1 MRCGRTKMCGTKIG
15 QDSEMQI
22 KPKAFSIIEVMIG
35 LAIMSIVGSTVVT
48 LVGNKMR
55 ENRLNSLQ
63 IAKDRIIRQ
72 VEEGLTNY
80 ENLQDAYARDLDGVI
95 SANNRDM
102 GKCMDAGVFDSGTIS
117 DTCPPNY
124 IGPGNYLQ
132 NSFHLWARPGPTAA
146 GMQPV
151 TIRLSGYWSKDGVP
165 NCVPE
170 PGVRDC
176 PFYVTTYFYFTCPL
190 DRSAPTAT
198 PATQCITP
206 SRLNLLFSIRGTG
219 VDNPFNKGFVFD
231 YPPANINP
239 LSRVITVSVDAVRNT
254 PAHSCPPKMYISGFD
269 QSGAV
274 VCACYSNNPT
284 KVMGVVQMR
293 PNSNIPV
300 GCEDNGCANDE
311 VIVGYDGIDGNWKPV
326 CKKPHSQQ
334 RACIPSKVCSGSDS
348 MTKADLKKC
357 LPFMSAPTKKN
368 TGPGFTFNC
377 GNENFQCCPP
387 DHF

>member
-1 MRCGRTKMCGTKIG
+1 
-15 QDSEMQI
+15 MQI

-80 ENLQDAYARDLDGVI
+80 ENLQDAYTVSFGALI
-95 SANNRDM
+95 NPNNREM
-102 GKCMDAGVFDSGTIS
+102 GICMNAGAVVAGAVSVP
-117 DTCPPNY
+117 CPANF
-124 IGPGNYLQ
+124 IGSANYLQ
-132 NSFHLWARPGPTAA
+132 NTFDLWARPVPTVP

-151 TIRLSGYWSKDGVP
+151 PIRLSGYWSKDGEP
-165 NCVPE
+165 NCE
-170 PGVRDC
+170 PSLRDC

-190 DRSAPTAT
+190 DRSGSNAP

-219 VDNPFNKGFVFD
+219 GDNRLNKGFVFD
-231 YPPANINP
+231 YPPANIDP
-239 LSRVITVSVDAVRNT
+239 KSRVISVSVDAVRNT
-254 PAHSCPPKMYISGFD
+254 PAQICPPKMYISGFD
-269 QSGAV
+269 HSGAV
-274 VCACYSNNPT
+274 VCACYSNRPVPGSNP
-284 KVMGVVQMR
+284 
-293 PNSNIPV
+293 NIPA
-300 GCEDNGCANDE
+300 GCQDNGCADDE
-311 VIVGYDGIDGNWKPV
+311 VIVGYNGNDGNWNPV
-326 CKKPHSQQ
+326 CKKPKTL
-334 RACIPSKVCSGSDS
+334 RACIPSKVCSGSDY

-377 GNENFQCCPP
+377 GNENFECCSPV
-387 DHF
+387 HF